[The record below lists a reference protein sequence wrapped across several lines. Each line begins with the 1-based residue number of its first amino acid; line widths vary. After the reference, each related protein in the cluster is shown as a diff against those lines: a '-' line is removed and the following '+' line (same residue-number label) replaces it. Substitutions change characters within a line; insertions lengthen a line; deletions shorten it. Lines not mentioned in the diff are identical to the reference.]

1 MVRSVHFSG
10 LMGTSKME
18 DQPIAALT
26 AMWKAIRLSS
36 RGLGRFI
43 SGDPRD
49 KRAEPRFET
58 DGEAS
63 VRMLG
68 SPQAKAIAARVVST
82 SRKGMRLTT
91 PFIFPCQ
98 SVQVQLNAR
107 TVRGQVRYCRICPD
121 GYQVGIRLR

>member
-1 MVRSVHFSG
+1 
-10 LMGTSKME
+10 ME
-18 DQPIAALT
+18 NQLITTLK

-43 SGDPRD
+43 SADGRD
-49 KRAEPRFET
+49 KRVEPRFET

-68 SPQAKAIAARVVST
+68 SPEAKAIAARVVST

-98 SVQVQLNAR
+98 SVRVQLNAR
-107 TVRGQVRYCRICPD
+107 TVTGQVRYCRICPD